1 MLARQRCGCGHA
13 GRRFLGY
20 SSKASLYGDASPWA
34 KQRPQD
40 YATINQPEAAP
51 TEAARK
57 VVIFDRDNSPQ
68 MLSGRL
74 ALD

>member
-1 MLARQRCGCGHA
+1 MAA
-13 GRRFLGY
+13 GAAMPGDDFLGIAVKHHWY
-20 SSKASLYGDASPWA
+20 DDASPWA
-34 KQRPQD
+34 KPRAQD
-40 YATINQPEAAP
+40 YATINQPEASP

-74 ALD
+74 ARD